1 MNTVIK
7 NDDVTGYNKYD
18 TSNLIDVE
26 IDNVDFRDYP
36 DFCDAYVTSAT
47 FKDTGV
53 PLNEDE
59 LDILNDKDDIRYEL
73 VYNWLF

>member
-1 MNTVIK
+1 MKQQIK
-7 NDDVTGYNKYD
+7 NDDVIGYNKYD

-26 IDNVDFRDYP
+26 ISGVDFKDYP
-36 DFCDAYVTSAT
+36 DFVDASVVAAT

-53 PLNEDE
+53 ELTEKELDVLNERE
-59 LDILNDKDDIRYEL
+59 DIRYEL